1 MANEDRSNDNTPSNP
16 DKASSRNVVDR
27 RTGIDRRDYA
37 PGGIHNSGLERRRGA
52 GKRLPDFAKAA
63 EEGELTAEQFLF
75 VNAIEAFKKV
85 NGKTFPTWTDVLE
98 VVRLLGYR
106 KTQEM
111 GLKLNNVE
119 DWTEKPDTP
128 AGVRTFDR
136 YQDKDEAA

>member
-1 MANEDRSNDNTPSNP
+1 MPEHDPKLND
-16 DKASSRNVVDR
+16 DKASKRNVIDR

-111 GLKLNNVE
+111 SLKLPNTE

>member
-1 MANEDRSNDNTPSNP
+1 MTDHKADFSD
-16 DKASSRNVVDR
+16 DKAATRDIVDR
-27 RTGIDRRDYA
+27 RSGIDRRDFA
-37 PGGIHNSGLERRRGA
+37 LGGIHNSGLERRRGA

-85 NGKTFPTWTDVLE
+85 NSKTFPTWTDVLE

-106 KTQEM
+106 KTQVM
-111 GLKLNNVE
+111 SIMLPNIE

>member
-1 MANEDRSNDNTPSNP
+1 MADHANDNPSNHDD
-16 DKASSRNVVDR
+16 DKAAKRSVMDR
-27 RTGIDRRDYA
+27 RAGIDRRDYA

-85 NGKTFPTWTDVLE
+85 NGRTFPTWTDVLE

-111 GLKLNNVE
+111 NLTLPNVE

-136 YQDKDEAA
+136 YQDKEDAA

>member
-1 MANEDRSNDNTPSNP
+1 MADHEPGKPKPIGS
-16 DKASSRNVVDR
+16 DKASQRDVIDR
-27 RTGIDRRDYA
+27 RAGIDRRDYA

-111 GLKLNNVE
+111 SLRLPNVE